1 MDKMMSK
8 YMGQIMAEC
17 DCQHQACEMRGY
29 CMTARIEELQAEN
42 KRLKSMIADVI
53 HDTGDDPRIMAASRA
68 EWAARALA
76 AEAKLSKSEALLAKA
91 VVNLRTYAPH
101 LVDGPEHDVGYYH
114 GYHTALDRILDFTT
128 ELKGQDD
135 E

>member
-1 MDKMMSK
+1 
-8 YMGQIMAEC
+8 
-17 DCQHQACEMRGY
+17 
-29 CMTARIEELQAEN
+29 MTARIEELQAEN